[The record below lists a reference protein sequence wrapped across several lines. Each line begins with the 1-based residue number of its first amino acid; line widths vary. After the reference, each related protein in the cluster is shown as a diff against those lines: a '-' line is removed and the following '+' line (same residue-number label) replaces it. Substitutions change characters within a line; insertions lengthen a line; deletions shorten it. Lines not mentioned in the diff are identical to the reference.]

1 MSHMHLVRLALCSL
15 LLLPSA
21 CSVGMA
27 MVGKPD
33 PNIGVLS
40 VGQDRGIVLL
50 NLGQPDQTLTT
61 ETGRMDVFHLERG
74 NQQSIGRAAGHAA
87 MDVLTFGLWE
97 VVGTPI
103 EGFAGETFTVSL
115 DYDRADKVT
124 KVSTQPG
131 HTAF

>member
-1 MSHMHLVRLALCSL
+1 MRAILFALCLCVFISG
-15 LLLPSA
+15 

-40 VGQDRGIVLL
+40 VGQDRGVVLL
-50 NLGQPDQTLTT
+50 NLGQPSQTLTT

-87 MDVLTFGLWE
+87 MDVLTFGIWE
-97 VVGTPI
+97 IVGTPI
-103 EGFAGETFTVSL
+103 EGFAGDNFTVSIE
-115 DYDRADKVT
+115 YDRADKVT
-124 KVSTQPG
+124 KVSSQPG
-131 HTAF
+131 HTSF